1 MQLIDDIKVSAN
13 DMKETTKERAK
24 DIKNSASE
32 LLPTFKDIGV
42 AALRNMKSGYFI
54 NVVVVFIVA
63 ILISVGYNYTLVN
76 NIYQNSDISLM
87 LENHH
92 KTNAI
97 ILEEFLEGQH
107 IFDIEISAH
116 NTAET
121 YTKGYFSVIVNEI
134 TGTGSIGFGILNGFN
149 KIFFNGRITES
160 ISIFIMMFLSVLI
173 MIFLRN
179 IVIVGKCRY
188 FLEQRIYTETGIDRL
203 IFAYRTGAA
212 KNVAVVMLLRSVY
225 QTLWNMTILGGV
237 YKHYEYLMIPY
248 ILAENPN
255 IKYTQAFE
263 MSRELMRK
271 EKFNTFK
278 IELSFLPFLLL
289 DGATMHLVTLFFLD
303 PYKECIYSE
312 LYSRLRCK
320 KKVLLNDGCLLYDN
334 LLFDNSCG
342 LTAYPDDQCPTLHLN
357 KRRWLIADYN
367 RTYSFDNCVLFFF
380 SFSII
385 GWVWEVFFYLIN
397 EGKFINRG
405 TMFGPWLPIYGLGG
419 LVIIK
424 LLKPLRSNPAL
435 LFGAAFVVCGALEY
449 ATAWVLE
456 AFFHSK
462 WWDYTGYFCN
472 LHGRICLEGLLVF
485 GLAGVFTTYFIAP
498 VLDNLFNKIDR
509 NTKRTICMIMIVA
522 FIGDFFYSVSNPNV
536 GEGITDNLI

>member
-1 MQLIDDIKVSAN
+1 MQLIKDIKVTAN
-13 DMKETTKERAK
+13 D
-24 DIKNSASE
+24 IKKSTID
-32 LLPTFKDIGV
+32 LLPTFKDLGV
-42 AALRNMKSGYFI
+42 AALKNMKSGYFM

-63 ILISVGYNYTLVN
+63 ILISAGYNYTLVN

-87 LENHH
+87 LESHH

-97 ILEEFLEGQH
+97 ILEEFLEGQR
-107 IFDIEISAH
+107 IFDIEINAH

-149 KIFFNGRITES
+149 KIFFNGRISES
-160 ISIFIMMFLSVLI
+160 ISIFIMMFISILI
-173 MIFLRN
+173 MIFIRN
-179 IVIVGKCRY
+179 IVMVGKCRY
-188 FLEQRIYTETGIDRL
+188 FLEQRMYKDTGIDRL
-203 IFAYRTGAA
+203 IFVYRTGAA
-212 KNVAVVMLLRSVY
+212 KNVAIVMLLRSVW
-225 QTLWNMTILGGV
+225 QTLWNLTIFGGI

-255 IKYTQAFE
+255 IKYKDAFK
-263 MSRELMRK
+263 MSKELMRK

-278 IELSFLPFLLL
+278 IELSFIPLLLL
-289 DGATMHLVTLFFLD
+289 DGATMHLVTIFFLD

-312 LYSRLRCK
+312 LYARLRSK
-320 KKVLLNDGCLLYDN
+320 KKGLLQNGDMLYDN
-334 LLFDNSCG
+334 ILFDNS
-342 LTAYPDDQCPTLHLN
+342 TALESYPDVQCPTLYLEM
-357 KRRWLIADYN
+357 RRWLIADYN
-367 RTYSFDNCVLFFF
+367 RNYSLENCVLFFF

-385 GWVWEVFFYLIN
+385 GWVWEVFFYLMN

-419 LVIIK
+419 LVILTI
-424 LLKPLRSNPAL
+424 LKPLRKNPAL
-435 LFGAAFVVCGALEY
+435 MFTGAFVVCGLLEY
-449 ATAWVLE
+449 CTAWVLE
-456 AFFHSK
+456 TFFHSK

-485 GLAGVFTTYFIAP
+485 GLAGVFATYFIAP

-509 NTKRTICMIMIVA
+509 KTKRTICMILIIA
-522 FIGDFFYSVSNPNV
+522 FMGDFFYSVSNPNV
-536 GEGITDNLI
+536 GDGITDNLI